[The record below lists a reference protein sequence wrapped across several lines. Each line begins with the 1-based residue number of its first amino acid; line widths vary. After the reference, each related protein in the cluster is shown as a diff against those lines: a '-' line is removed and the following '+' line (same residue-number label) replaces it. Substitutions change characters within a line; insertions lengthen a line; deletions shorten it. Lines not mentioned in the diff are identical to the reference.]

1 MNKKYQVLKR
11 LPKSSFTPS
20 FEREFD
26 DLDTAK
32 QFATICNECKDGWF
46 YYVVEVL

>member
-11 LPKSSFTPS
+11 LPKSHFTPS

-26 DLDTAK
+26 DLDTAN
-32 QFATICNECKDGWF
+32 QFAAICNKSEDGWF